1 MVNVT
6 RPAPIPGLSSISA
19 GYGFLIC
26 DVWGVLHNGVAH
38 FHTAGAALETFRAG
52 GGRVLLVS
60 NAPRPNAV
68 IHRQLDRFGV
78 PRGAYD
84 GILTSGDVARE
95 YLAAHPGLKVLPIG
109 PERDRPIYDGLPITL
124 AAEADADFV
133 ACTGLVDDDRETPDD
148 YMELLGRLAIRRLP
162 MLCINPD
169 IVVERGDRLIWCAG
183 ALAERYAGL
192 GGEVVM
198 VGKPHA
204 PVYASALAHLSSL
217 AGRSVAPAE
226 VLAVGDGI
234 GTDIRGAVGQG
245 IDVLF
250 VTGGIHTA
258 EFGRREEPDPDKVAA
273 FLAVHELRARAFI
286 PFLVW

>member
-1 MVNVT
+1 MTNVP
-6 RPAPIPGLSSISA
+6 RPARIPGLSAISA
-19 GYGFLIC
+19 DYGFLIC

-38 FHTAGAALETFRAG
+38 FLAAGAALERFRAG

-68 IHRQLDRFGV
+68 IHRQLDKFGV

-84 GILTSGDVARE
+84 GILTSGDVARD

-109 PERDRPIYDGLPITL
+109 PERDRPIYDGLPVTL
-124 AAEADADFV
+124 AAEAEADFI

-148 YMELLGRLAIRRLP
+148 YMDLLRRLAARRLT

-204 PVYASALAHLSSL
+204 PVYAGALERLSGF
-217 AGRSVAPAE
+217 AGRPVTPAE

-250 VTGGIHTA
+250 VTGGIHTV
-258 EFGRREEPDPDKVAA
+258 EFGHRDDPDPERVAS
-273 FLAVHELRARAFI
+273 FLAAHELRARAFI
-286 PFLVW
+286 PYLVW